1 MAKLRLNS
9 AFRLFCKDGRR
20 FIVLLAAGIFF
31 AGAGSLFAG
40 GGQASGGSSDKPV
53 NLTVWMGS
61 WWADGVP
68 KIVEAYK
75 KAAPNVNLTI
85 ETLPINGYFDNA
97 ATTILGGGGPD
108 LLAIDAYMM
117 GTFFEKGLLRPWDDK
132 IKNLDLDD
140 FAGVKNAGIYQGKRY
155 GIPYRASGSILY
167 YNKTLFDKAGVS
179 YPQEG
184 WTWDDLRSIAQ
195 KLTVPSEQQY
205 GYGIAA
211 GQKDTGNVFE
221 VLNPVVWAFGG
232 DYLNKDQTQA
242 NLTDPNTIKAVRF
255 WSDLYLKDKVVPP
268 GSINYSIT
276 ADVMPLFI
284 GNKVAMLISGDQAN
298 SEFSKYPDLKFGFT
312 VLPKG
317 PTGTGGYMWTVPVTA
332 KNPDAAFAFALWF
345 LEPENL
351 GNLTVRIPA
360 RVSATKYGAWNTPVY
375 QTILKGA
382 LSGRL
387 NPTIPQWAEM
397 QKIITVE
404 LQNILQGAKTVE
416 QAMEDANRQCNA
428 LLK

>member
-1 MAKLRLNS
+1 M
-9 AFRLFCKDGRR
+9 
-20 FIVLLAAGIFF
+20 AAGILFL
-31 AGAGSLFAG
+31 GSNLFASG
-40 GGQASGGSSDKPV
+40 SQAAETPNNKPV

-75 KAAPNVNLTI
+75 KAAPNVILTI

-97 ATTILGGGGPD
+97 AATILGGGGPD

-117 GTFFEKGLLRPWDDK
+117 GTFMEKGLLTHWDDK
-132 IKNLDLDD
+132 IKDIDLSD
-140 FAGVKNAGIYQGKRY
+140 FAGVKEAGIYQGKRY
-155 GIPYRASGSILY
+155 GLPYRASGSVLY
-167 YNKTLFDKAGVS
+167 YNKTLFDSAGIR

-184 WTWDDLRSIAQ
+184 WNWDDLLSTAK
-195 KLTVPSEQQY
+195 KLTIPSQQQY
-205 GYGIAA
+205 GFSIAA
-211 GQKDTGNVFE
+211 GQKDLGNVFE
-221 VLNPVVWAFGG
+221 TLNPIVWAFGG
-232 DYLNKDQTQA
+232 DYLNKDQTRA
-242 NLTDPNTIKAVRF
+242 ILTDPNTIKGIRF
-255 WSDLYLKDKVVPP
+255 WTDLYLKEKVVPP

-276 ADVMPLFI
+276 ADIMPLFI

-298 SEFSKYPDLKFGFT
+298 AEFSKYPDLKFGFV
-312 VLPKG
+312 VLPNG
-317 PTGTGGYMWTVPVTA
+317 PVGTGGYMWTVPVTA
-332 KNPDAAFAFALWF
+332 KNPDAAFAFAKWF

-360 RVSATKYGAWNTPVY
+360 RVSATRYGAWNTPIY

-387 NPTIPQWAEM
+387 NPTIPQWSEM
-397 QKIITVE
+397 QKIITTE

-428 LLK
+428 LL